1 MYSNFPTYTPR
12 RCCVKGCSGGESESE
27 SCSVMSDSLRPHG
40 LYRPWNSP
48 DQNTGVGS
56 LFLLQGIFPTQ
67 ESNWGFLYC
76 RRILSQMSYQRSPT
90 VKGNWIIKFRVSSFN
105 YYFVVHSLITLG
117 GGKKFVKLSK
127 H

>member
-1 MYSNFPTYTPR
+1 
-12 RCCVKGCSGGESESE
+12 
-27 SCSVMSDSLRPHG
+27 
-40 LYRPWNSP
+40 
-48 DQNTGVGS
+48 
-56 LFLLQGIFPTQ
+56 
-67 ESNWGFLYC
+67 
-76 RRILSQMSYQRSPT
+76 MSYQRSPT